1 MDASLVVIEKG
12 VQFTVKTAKIMT
24 RTKTVHDIEDVQKKL
39 NNLVGRFLIASFGP
53 I

>member
-1 MDASLVVIEKG
+1 MDASLVVIKNG
-12 VQFTVKTAKIMT
+12 VFTVKAAKIMT

-53 I
+53 N